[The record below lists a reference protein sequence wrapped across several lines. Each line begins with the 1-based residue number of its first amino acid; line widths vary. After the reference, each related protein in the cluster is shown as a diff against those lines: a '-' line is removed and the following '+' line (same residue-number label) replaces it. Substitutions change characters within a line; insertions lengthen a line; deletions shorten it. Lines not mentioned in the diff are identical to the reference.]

1 MGRLRRNKDG
11 HALCSG
17 VGAVT
22 GDYPY
27 LQDNRIE
34 YVSEAAL
41 SNKHSLQSAIGKDVV
56 LEHNDKKVGTIDY
69 MSYEDGKVLVDF
81 TITDEEAIE
90 AIESGKLRELSFQH
104 KSESHKVVNQDYTHV
119 QGLREYSHLAVV
131 EVARGGANCSILIN
145 NED

>member
-1 MGRLRRNKDG
+1 M
-11 HALCSG
+11 
-17 VGAVT
+17 
-22 GDYPY
+22 
-27 LQDNRIE
+27 
-34 YVSEAAL
+34 SEAAL

-145 NED
+145 NEVK